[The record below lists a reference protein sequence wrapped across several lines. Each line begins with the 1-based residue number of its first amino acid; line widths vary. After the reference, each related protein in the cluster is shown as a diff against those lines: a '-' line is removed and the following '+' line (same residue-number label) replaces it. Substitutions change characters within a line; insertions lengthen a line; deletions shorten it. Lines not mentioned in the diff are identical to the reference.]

1 MSSVPVIHGR
11 IPADRARCL
20 LDAGSLEPLSQP
32 GEGGQFAARGTVH
45 GVPAVV
51 FASDPAIKAGAMS
64 RRACEVIVAAYDH
77 ALAADCPIVGLWHSG
92 GTQLAEGMQ
101 SLHDT
106 GRVFAAMTRASGRI
120 PQLSVILGLASGGAA
135 YGPGLTDVVIVVPG
149 GRIFVTSPDVVQLV
163 TGEQVDALQLGG
175 PDVHSRRSGVV
186 HIVAADIPG
195 AYTAARQALVL
206 LGSQGSLDLGR
217 VQPREFTGLLPAS
230 SRRAYNVRPLV
241 AQILDEPGLEFH
253 PHWAPNIITSLGRL
267 GGRTVGVIANNP
279 LRRGGCLDSSTAE
292 KAARF
297 VRMCDAFGVPLVV
310 LVDVPGYLPGLTQE
324 WEGVVRRGAKLL
336 HAFAEAVV
344 PRVTLVTRKAYGGA
358 YVAMNSRALGATK
371 VYAWPGAEV
380 AVMSATAAVR
390 ILHRRRLADTPS
402 ELRAQAEVELVAEH
416 DKTVGGIERAVG
428 IGVVD
433 EIIRPGE
440 TRGKIAQAIAG
451 APSRRGDHSNIPL

>member
-1 MSSVPVIHGR
+1 V
-11 IPADRARCL
+11 A
-20 LDAGSLEPLSQP
+20 
-32 GEGGQFAARGTVH
+32 FA
-45 GVPAVV
+45 
-51 FASDPAIKAGAMS
+51 FDPAIKGGAMG
-64 RRACEVIVAAYDH
+64 RQACEVIVAAYDH
-77 ALAADCPIVGLWHSG
+77 ALAADCPIVGLWHSA

-101 SLHDT
+101 SLHGA
-106 GRVFAAMTRASGRI
+106 GRVFTAMTRASGRI
-120 PQLSVILGLASGGAA
+120 PQLSLVLGLAAGGAA
-135 YGPGLTDVVIVVPG
+135 YGPGLADMVIVAPE
-149 GRIFVTSPDVVQLV
+149 GRIFVTGPDAVRSV
-163 TGEQVDALQLGG
+163 TGEQVDARQLGG

-195 AYTAARQALVL
+195 AYAAARQALVL
-206 LGSQGSLDLGR
+206 LGRQGSLDLGC

-230 SRRAYNVRPLV
+230 SRRAYDVRPLV
-241 AQILDEPGLEFH
+241 TRLLDEPGLELH
-253 PHWAPNIITSLGRL
+253 QHWAPNIVTSLGRL

-279 LRRGGCLDSSTAE
+279 LRRGGCLDSFTAE

-358 YVAMNSRALGATK
+358 YIAMNSHALGATK

-390 ILHRRRLADTPS
+390 ILHRRRLEGTPP
-402 ELRAQAEVELVAEH
+402 ELRVQTEDELAAEH

-440 TRGKIAQAIAG
+440 TRGKIAQAIAE